1 MQLATDTA
9 VLVSRLILCNKIPLS
24 KIPMVEAP
32 TIRGLNKKGEK
43 TTVQMEGF
51 SYVSKELDIVSGTLR

>member
-9 VLVSRLILCNKIPLS
+9 VLVSRLILFNQIPLS
-24 KIPMVEAP
+24 KIPMIDAP
-32 TIRGLNKKGEK
+32 TIKGLNKNGEK

-51 SYVSKELDIVSGTLR
+51 SYISK